1 MARGILIEIGLLAGP
16 LFYQSREYQLAAR
29 EFFATLRG
37 DGRNRDLALSKLKT
51 LSERQIRLVAKALA
65 DPRRHEILK
74 QIGAQTKG
82 VSCSDVRECQ
92 SVTAATLSHH
102 LKELQTA
109 GLILIVR
116 EGKFAH
122 LVLQRDV
129 LKAYVEH
136 LADI

>member
-1 MARGILIEIGLLAGP
+1 MA
-16 LFYQSREYQLAAR
+16 
-29 EFFATLRG
+29 
-37 DGRNRDLALSKLKT
+37 KLKT
-51 LSERQIRLVAKALA
+51 LSERQIRLIAKALA

-82 VSCSDVRECQ
+82 VSCSDVRGCQ

-122 LVLQRDV
+122 LLLQRDV
-129 LKAYVEH
+129 LKAYLDH
-136 LADI
+136 LASI